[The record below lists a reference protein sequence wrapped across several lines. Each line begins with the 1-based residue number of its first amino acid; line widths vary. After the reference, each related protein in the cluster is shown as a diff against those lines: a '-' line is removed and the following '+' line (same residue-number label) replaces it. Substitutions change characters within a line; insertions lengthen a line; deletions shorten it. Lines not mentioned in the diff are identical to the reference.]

1 MRLSFKNIMGSMP
14 TTTRQTES
22 EVLAA
27 SVSIQKEARVALSTS
42 DKLKLER
49 AARSGGDNNFAFF
62 QSTGLLVNSFE
73 TVYSLHVRLD
83 ALSKALD
90 RYNM

>member
-1 MRLSFKNIMGSMP
+1 MF
-14 TTTRQTES
+14 TTTGWTES
-22 EVLAA
+22 EILEA
-27 SVSIQKEARVALSTS
+27 SVSIRKEARGSLSTS

-49 AARSGGDNNFAFF
+49 ASRSGGDNKFAFF